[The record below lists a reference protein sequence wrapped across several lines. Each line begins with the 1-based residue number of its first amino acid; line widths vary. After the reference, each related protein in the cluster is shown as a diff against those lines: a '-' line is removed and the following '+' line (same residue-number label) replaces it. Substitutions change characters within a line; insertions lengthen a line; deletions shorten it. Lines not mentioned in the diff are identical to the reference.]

1 MIKDVGDAGNTT
13 NKRGLIYIE
22 RMLLT
27 QTTEHKIFQSAD
39 GDLIKLNICQIIKQ
53 ASTNFKGVKTFRIC
67 SLTTVELS

>member
-27 QTTEHKIFQSAD
+27 QTTEHKFLQSAD

-53 ASTNFKGVKTFRIC
+53 ASTNFRVKTFRIC